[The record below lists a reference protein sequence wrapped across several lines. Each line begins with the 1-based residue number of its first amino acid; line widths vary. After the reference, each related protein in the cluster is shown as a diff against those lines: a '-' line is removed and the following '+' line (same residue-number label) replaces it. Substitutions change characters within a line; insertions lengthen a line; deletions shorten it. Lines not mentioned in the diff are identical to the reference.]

1 MVSVMALK
9 GIDYLPPEVSLENAL
24 KLYKS
29 VAEINSLIGA
39 LNTQIKSSMVST
51 QMIQLLTLTES
62 VQSTRIEGTQVTF
75 LDLIEETS
83 KERKST
89 EVNEVLNYRDAL
101 KHGVTQINNGQPITT
116 RLIHELHQILMGRDT
131 RGTTIAS
138 GTFRKIQ
145 NFIGPSNDIKDA
157 VYIPVPANKIDAYMT
172 NWEHFINSSK
182 HSSFNSEVT
191 TGNTLLDE
199 HSDPLIK
206 TAIMHAQFESIHP
219 YLDGNGRMGR
229 ILIVLNMMAES
240 AVNSPIFFV
249 SEELERER
257 LRYYDLL
264 NSVRGKKPDWY
275 KWINFFLA
283 ACRRMTINLGET
295 FEQVDALAQDGMKII
310 NSNTGSVINDV
321 WLYTFTRPNITVTK
335 TAMDLNI
342 SENTARTHLNKLVSL
357 ELIDTDSSRT
367 RNKVYVN
374 YDLLR
379 ILR

>member
-1 MVSVMALK
+1 MTLK
-9 GIDYLPPEVSLENAL
+9 GIQYLPPEVSLENAL

-29 VAEINSLIGA
+29 VAEINSLIGS
-39 LNTQIKSSMVST
+39 LNAQIKSSVVST

-89 EVNEVLNYRDAL
+89 EVTEVLNYRDAL
-101 KHGVTQINNGQPITT
+101 RYGVDNINQGQPITT
-116 RLIHELHQILMGRDT
+116 RLIHELHKILMGRDT
-131 RGTTIAS
+131 RGTTISS
-138 GTFRKIQ
+138 GEFRKIQ
-145 NFIGPSNDIKDA
+145 NFIGPSNNIKDA
-157 VYIPVPANKIDAYMT
+157 VYIPIPANEINAYMT
-172 NWEHFINSSK
+172 NWEHYINSSR
-182 HSSFNSEVT
+182 HSSFNNNVSL
-191 TGNTLLDE
+191 GNTLLDE
-199 HSDPLIK
+199 ISDPLIK

-229 ILIVLNMMAES
+229 ILIMLNMMAES

-257 LRYYDLL
+257 LRYYNLL
-264 NSVRGKKPDWY
+264 NSVRGENPDWY
-275 KWINFFLA
+275 KWIHFFLE
-283 ACRRMTINLGET
+283 ACRRMTVNLKDKFEKVDLLAREGIQKMNSTSGSMIN
-295 FEQVDALAQDGMKII
+295 
-310 NSNTGSVINDV
+310 NV
-321 WLYTFTRPNITVTK
+321 WLYTFTRPNITVSQ
-335 TAMDLNI
+335 AAPDLNI

-357 ELIDTDSSRT
+357 EMIDTDSSRT

-374 YDLLR
+374 YDLLQ